1 MDGFKKESDTFD
13 LIIRNGLLVDG
24 TGNKS
29 QKADI
34 AVKDGLF
41 LSRSSLW

>member
-24 TGNKS
+24 TGNKLMAS
-29 QKADI
+29 VINK
-34 AVKDGLF
+34 
-41 LSRSSLW
+41 